1 MNQDSLF
8 KALLSFPYESHV
20 VYHVEDSDGITVI
33 RFLHKR
39 MDAKN
44 HLSATQKM
52 VIIQT
57 PCFKSTGSL
66 GTVNPERRRRITAAK

>member
-1 MNQDSLF
+1 MKEQTNILNGLHALRVMA
-8 KALLSFPYESHV
+8 ALLVFACHYE
-20 VYHVEDSDGITVI
+20 YAI
-33 RFLHKR
+33 HKASLLKP
-39 MDAKN
+39 DFDK
-44 HLSATQKM
+44 TQFYYLF